1 MSTESNTSNSAG
13 ALFLSGNT
21 GRFGTAGIGWG
32 VKGGLGVEGAKV
44 GLIGC

>member
-21 GRFGTAGIGWG
+21 GRFGTAGIG
-32 VKGGLGVEGAKV
+32 VEGAKV
-44 GLIGC
+44 GLVGC